1 MNKYTTHGCRAV
13 TAENMRDAAG
23 EFANRIARKTFGKT
37 AYARTCNR
45 SSWNADNTLGEYDA
59 FIGYT
64 PAGKHNIGTTVGSNI
79 RFSVYRVG

>member
-1 MNKYTTHGCRAV
+1 MNKYITDGCRSV
-13 TAENMRDAAG
+13 TAENMSDAAS

-45 SSWNADNTLGEYDA
+45 SSWNSDNTVGGYDA

-64 PAGKHNIGTTVGSNI
+64 PTGKHNLSTTVGKNI
-79 RFSVYRVG
+79 MFHVYRVG

>member
-1 MNKYTTHGCRAV
+1 MNKYTTNGCRAV
-13 TAENMRDAAG
+13 TAENMSEAAG
-23 EFANRIARKTFGKT
+23 YFANRIARKTFGKT

-64 PAGKHNIGTTVGSNI
+64 PAGKHNIGTTVGGNI